1 MQTWW
6 VKLCE
11 YAGKTKPAIHFNYK
25 EQRKRFIE
33 QIPDVLTNEGQQM
46 EEELVVRGRAYRN
59 VNTFLK

>member
-1 MQTWW
+1 M
-6 VKLCE
+6 CE